1 MIYMI
6 IGIIIVC
13 LLAVCFES
21 FDNFNNALRILASLI
36 FYGFLLLIFIALSSK
51 IVLIALGLIFLIIFI
66 TVFYID
72 NKNKTN

>member
-51 IVLIALGLIFLIIFI
+51 IVLIALGLIFLTIFI
-66 TVFYID
+66 TVFYLD

>member
-6 IGIIIVC
+6 IGIIVVC

-51 IVLIALGLIFLIIFI
+51 IVLIALGLIFLTIFI
-66 TVFYID
+66 TVFYLD